1 MACRAGGCTEPLIRS
16 HCGAPLATA
25 GLFPSNPANGG
36 DRLLSVPGV
45 AVRAERT
52 TRILIG
58 ASCLSRLSGRTWAA
72 RSMKLCAINDRA
84 GRWVLL
90 NQSGKLSSKGE
101 QLLGGRGKTRGAI
114 DLHVASRVREQR
126 ILLGISQTQMATA
139 LGLTFQQVYKYE
151 QGKNRISAGR
161 LYEFGKILG
170 VPITFFFEGV
180 VDAPTSAAALP
191 SAGDADPLETREA
204 GELLR
209 AYRAISDPLLR
220 LSVRRL
226 ARALAPESNGSTA
239 KASASQRRRP
249 SRRMRT

>member
-1 MACRAGGCTEPLIRS
+1 
-16 HCGAPLATA
+16 
-25 GLFPSNPANGG
+25 
-36 DRLLSVPGV
+36 
-45 AVRAERT
+45 
-52 TRILIG
+52 
-58 ASCLSRLSGRTWAA
+58 
-72 RSMKLCAINDRA
+72 MKLCAINDRP

-90 NQSGKLSSKGE
+90 NRSGKLSSKGGR
-101 QLLGGRGKTRGAI
+101 LLGGRGKTLGAI

-126 ILLGISQTQMATA
+126 ILLGISQPQMASA

-226 ARALAPESNGSTA
+226 ARAFAPEPNGSTA

-249 SRRMRT
+249 SRRVRT